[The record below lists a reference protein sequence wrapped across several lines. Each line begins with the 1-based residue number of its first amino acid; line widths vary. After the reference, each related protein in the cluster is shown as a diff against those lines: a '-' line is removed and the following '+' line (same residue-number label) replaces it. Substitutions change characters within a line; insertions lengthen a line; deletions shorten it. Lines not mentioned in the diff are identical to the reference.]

1 MSYHTWTNYGYG
13 FCTDNLTNYS
23 FESIRKLCELNKET
37 LSEYEDDL
45 HLYLSDNTA
54 MEFDDDTDINALV
67 QYANEF
73 DNIDVNSFLDERH
86 DDTCEGYGIGYY
98 LKDIIK
104 RNEDIELYACDDFG
118 GNHYLLFTPSYPW
131 SKLSEKER
139 NITKEE
145 FNDILRRYV
154 NIVTDNHSDNIA
166 FDYETVENGG

>member
-1 MSYHTWTNYGYG
+1 MSYHTCTDYGYG

-37 LSEYEDDL
+37 LSEYEDNL

-54 MEFDDDTDINALV
+54 MEYDDDMDINALV

-73 DNIDVNSFLDERH
+73 DSIDVNSFLDERH
-86 DDTCEGYGIGYY
+86 DDTYEGYGIGYY

-104 RNEDIELYACDDFG
+104 RNEDIELYACDDFD

-131 SKLSEKER
+131 SKMSEKER

-145 FNDILRRYV
+145 FNDILRKYV
-154 NIVTDNHSDNIA
+154 NIVTNNHSDNIA